1 MGSWLVFVKRR
12 TPFEE
17 QVNQYSRGV
26 RGPGHTK
33 SPKVG
38 SRRGNDVTGSQLAAG
53 EEYLG
58 GKKAGYYNQG
68 LKG

>member
-1 MGSWLVFVKRR
+1 MGSWLVFVKR
-12 TPFEE
+12 TALEE
-17 QVNQYSRGV
+17 QVNQYSRVV

-38 SRRGNDVTGSQLAAG
+38 SRRGKDVTGSQLAAG
-53 EEYLG
+53 EEYSG
-58 GKKAGYYNQG
+58 GKKAGHCNKG